1 MKGLKGNKK
10 KIDIYSRVAKLL
22 DLMDIYRLNIVAIN
36 PRGTLEKINQIK
48 TVTITL
54 IVTVAKN
61 GDKR

>member
-1 MKGLKGNKK
+1 
-10 KIDIYSRVAKLL
+10 
-22 DLMDIYRLNIVAIN
+22 MDIYRLNIVAIN

-54 IVTVAKN
+54 IVTVANN